1 MCVSQF
7 PDSFRMELYLLS
19 LNGSLLGILPCL
31 GHAPHSF
38 FSVSLPPSRADPLDK
53 ESEEVYPGGVHVY
66 FNDGLGGICCLRPQ
80 DVLL

>member
-19 LNGSLLGILPCL
+19 FDGSLLGILPSL
-31 GHAPHSF
+31 GKGYHSF
-38 FSVSLPPSRADPLDK
+38 FSVALPPCYADPLDK
-53 ESEEVYPGGVHVY
+53 ESEEVYAGGVHVY

-80 DVLL
+80 DVL